1 MVATTASI
9 CYWLAIAQC
18 GTIRRKPDGTNELF
32 MKGCNVQHNNR
43 QGVPTHSINYCRK
56 FINRFANKTDTPTTT
71 PSPYTTPYRTPIT
84 KSEEPPNA
92 RDRDADWTRLND
104 KLYKHFPDKVGAA
117 EAERMCRNVGAEM
130 VSIHSAQEND
140 FIYEMTKENSATD
153 GAFDDMVWIGLKL
166 PRGASIEQW
175 YWTDG
180 SAYNFRAW
188 GHMQPESPKDRCTQL
203 VNRPVIYVGV
213 QMAKKWNNV
222 CCSKAV
228 GSVVCM
234 KPVRFGPR

>member
-104 KLYKHFPDKVGAA
+104 KLYK
-117 EAERMCRNVGAEM
+117 
-130 VSIHSAQEND
+130 
-140 FIYEMTKENSATD
+140 
-153 GAFDDMVWIGLKL
+153 
-166 PRGASIEQW
+166 
-175 YWTDG
+175 
-180 SAYNFRAW
+180 
-188 GHMQPESPKDRCTQL
+188 
-203 VNRPVIYVGV
+203 
-213 QMAKKWNNV
+213 
-222 CCSKAV
+222 
-228 GSVVCM
+228 
-234 KPVRFGPR
+234 